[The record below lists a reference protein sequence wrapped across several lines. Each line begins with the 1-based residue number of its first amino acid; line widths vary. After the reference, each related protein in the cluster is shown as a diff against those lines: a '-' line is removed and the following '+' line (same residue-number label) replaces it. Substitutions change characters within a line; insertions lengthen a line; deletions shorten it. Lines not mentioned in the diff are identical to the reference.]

1 VRNTASPASDA
12 VRRQFAREDEWFRAL
27 DAGIT
32 DEERVWCWETPSP
45 AVVLGAF
52 GRVSRE
58 VREVACVT
66 DGMPVLRRRSG
77 GGTVVVGPGCL
88 AYGILLSL
96 DRRPALRQVA
106 ASYRAILE
114 PIASALAVPG
124 LAVAGTGDLALDGRK
139 VGGSAQRRGRRT
151 LLHHGTLLYG
161 FDILLIE
168 RYLRRPPHEPA
179 YRAGR
184 SHAAF
189 VTNLP
194 LPRERLESAIHAA
207 WPLGGSG
214 AAGHGLPAAPAL

>member
-1 VRNTASPASDA
+1 VLGDAASRGRPRGLRADVA
-12 VRRQFAREDEWFRAL
+12 RGADGDLRHRR
-27 DAGIT
+27 DAGAA
-32 DEERVWCWETPSP
+32 
-45 AVVLGAF
+45 AVV
-52 GRVSRE
+52 GR
-58 VREVACVT
+58 
-66 DGMPVLRRRSG
+66 
-77 GGTVVVGPGCL
+77 GTVVVGPGCL
-88 AYGILLSL
+88 AYGILVSL

-114 PIASALAVPG
+114 PIVSALAVPG

-161 FDILLIE
+161 FDLLLIE
-168 RYLRRPPHEPA
+168 RYLRQPPREPA

-189 VTNLP
+189 VTNLR

-207 WPLGGSG
+207 WPLAVPGS
-214 AAGHGLPAAPAL
+214 AGDGLPAAPAL